1 MTNYLKTLT
10 AICLCVMS
18 SALCMGQNVKIYD
31 TSNSGLIDN
40 DLWAV
45 VVDHDGNKWLG
56 TIKYGLVKFD
66 GDTFTVFNKE
76 NSAIKG
82 DCVTMLFVDSKGNLW
97 AEYSRPEEGIV
108 MYDGKVW
115 TTFTAAS
122 MGVESIDVRDI
133 RETPDGTIWFA
144 FPNKAMIYN
153 DGAWSTMKIPAD
165 NILCM
170 DVREDGSIAVGCSTQ
185 LLIYSNGKWKK
196 YTEKNSELQLA
207 TIRGLKFRPD
217 GALMIGYGGGFG
229 GGGLSVLSSN
239 FKVWTHYNKSNSQIP
254 DHMIRDIEYDGKNYW
269 MASNNG
275 LVKKDGASISAVFFR
290 EGMFAN
296 VISDIAL
303 EGKILWIATQ
313 FGLVR
318 YEP

>member
-1 MTNYLKTLT
+1 MIKYLKNLMS
-10 AICLCVMS
+10 ICLCVIS

-56 TIKYGLVKFD
+56 TLKYGLVKFD

-82 DCVTMLFVDSKGNLW
+82 DCVTTLFVDSKGNLW

-108 MYDGKVW
+108 KFDGENW
-115 TTFTAAS
+115 TVFTAAS
-122 MGVESIDVRDI
+122 LGVESIDVRDI

-144 FPNKAMIYN
+144 FPGKIVSFK
-153 DGAWSTMKIPAD
+153 DGNTSTLKVPYE

-170 DVREDGSIAVGCSTQ
+170 DVREDGTIAVGCDMQ

-196 YTEKNSELQLA
+196 YTEKNSELQLS

-254 DHMIRDIEYDGKNYW
+254 DHQIQDIEYDGKNYW

-275 LVKKDGASISAVFFR
+275 LVKKDGGDISAVFFR
-290 EGMFAN
+290 EGMFKN

-303 EGKILWIATQ
+303 EGKTLWIATN
-313 FGLVR
+313 FGLIK